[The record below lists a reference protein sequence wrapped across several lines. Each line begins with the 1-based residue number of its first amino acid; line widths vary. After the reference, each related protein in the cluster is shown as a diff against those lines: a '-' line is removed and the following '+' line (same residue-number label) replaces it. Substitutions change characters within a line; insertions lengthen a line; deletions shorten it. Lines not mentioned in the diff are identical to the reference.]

1 MPPAGAARTPEAS
14 RPDVEEGRRAYVAF
28 AWTEAHASLSRA
40 DAAMPLTAADVELL
54 ATSAYMLGREDEWLT
69 LLERAHHAH
78 LDGGDELRAVRC
90 AFWIGTNLALRGE
103 LGPATGWLGRAQR
116 LFDREPNECVE
127 RGYLLLPL
135 VFRHEATGDLEAAS
149 STAAEAAAIGE
160 RFSDRDLFALAVHEH
175 GNILIRRGRVAE
187 GLGLLDEAMVA
198 VTAGEVSPMVAGL
211 VYCGVI
217 LACQEVYEVRR
228 AREWTAALTR
238 WCERQPDLLAFTGR
252 CLVHRAEILQ
262 LHGAW
267 GDALEE
273 ARRAAARLGVAP
285 NAGAAAQAA
294 YRQGEVHRLLGD
306 FDAAEAA
313 FREANRRGHEPQPGL
328 ALLRLAQGRGVA
340 AAAAIRRVVGETE
353 DRLRRA
359 TLLPA
364 YVQIMLA
371 VGDTGAARTASH
383 ELAEISTE
391 FESPAL
397 AALSS
402 YAEGAV
408 SLAEDDAQAAVVALR
423 HAWQA
428 WQEIDAPY
436 EAARARVLL
445 GLACRVLGDDDA
457 AELELEAAR
466 GVFEILGAAPD
477 VVWVDALSGLAE
489 AAAPHGLTARECE
502 VLRLVATGR
511 SNKEIAAELVI
522 SEHTVARH
530 VQNLFRK
537 LDVSS
542 RAAAGAFA
550 FQHGLA

>member
-14 RPDVEEGRRAYVAF
+14 SPDLDEGRQAYGAF
-28 AWTEAHASLSRA
+28 AWTDAHASLSRA
-40 DAAMPLTAADVELL
+40 DAAIPLPAGDVELL
-54 ATSAYMLGREDEWLT
+54 AMSAYMLGREDEWMA

-78 LDGGDELRAVRC
+78 LEGGDEMRAVRC

-116 LFDREPNECVE
+116 LLERESRDCVE
-127 RGYLLLPL
+127 QGYMLLPL
-135 VFRHEATGDLEAAS
+135 VFQHEATGDLEAAS
-149 STAAEAAAIGE
+149 KTVAKAAAIGE

-175 GNILIRRGRVAE
+175 GNILIRCGRVGE
-187 GLGLLDEAMVA
+187 GLGFLDEAMVA

-252 CLVHRAEILQ
+252 CLVHRAEIMQ

-273 ARRAAARLGVAP
+273 ARRAGARLAVAP

-294 YRQGEVHRLLGD
+294 YRQGEVHRLRGD

-313 FREANRRGHEPQPGL
+313 YREANRRGHEPQPGL

-340 AAAAIRRVVGETE
+340 AASAIRRVVGETE
-353 DRLRRA
+353 ERLRRA

-371 VGDTGAARTASH
+371 VGDKTEARTASR
-383 ELAEISTE
+383 ELAEISAA
-391 FESPAL
+391 FERPAL
-397 AALSS
+397 AALAAH
-402 YAEGAV
+402 AEGAV

-423 HAWQA
+423 RAWQA
-428 WQEIDAPY
+428 WQEIEAPY
-436 EAARARVLL
+436 EAARARVLV
-445 GLACRVLGDDDA
+445 GLACRALGDDDA

-466 GVFEILGAAPD
+466 DVFETLGAAPD
-477 VVWVDALSGLAE
+477 VLWVDSLSAIGE
-489 AAAPHGLTARECE
+489 AAAPHGLTARERE
-502 VLRLVATGR
+502 VLRFVAAGR
-511 SNKEIAAELVI
+511 SNREIAAELVI

-530 VQNLFRK
+530 VQNIFRK

>member
-1 MPPAGAARTPEAS
+1 MPPGGAARTPEAS
-14 RPDVEEGRRAYVAF
+14 GPDVEQGRRAYRAL

-40 DAAMPLTAADVELL
+40 DAAAPLPPDDVELL
-54 ATSAYMLGREDEWLT
+54 ATAAYMLGRDDEWMA

-78 LDGGDELRAVRC
+78 LEAGDELRAVRC

-116 LFDREPNECVE
+116 LLEHETRECVE
-127 RGYLLLPL
+127 QGYLLLPL
-135 VFRHEATGDLEAAS
+135 VFQHEAMGDLEAAS
-149 STAAEAAAIGE
+149 TTVAEAAAFGE

-175 GNILIRRGRVAE
+175 GNILIRRGRVGE

-238 WCERQPDLLAFTGR
+238 WCERQPDLMAFTGR
-252 CLVHRAEILQ
+252 CLVHRAEIMQ

-273 ARRAAARLGVAP
+273 ARRAGARLAVAP
-285 NAGAAAQAA
+285 NTGAAAQAA
-294 YRQGEVHRLLGD
+294 YRQGEVHRLRGD

-313 FREANRRGHEPQPGL
+313 YREANRRGHEPQPGL

-340 AAAAIRRVVGETE
+340 AASAIRRVVGETE

-364 YVQIMLA
+364 YVEITLA
-371 VGDTGAARTASH
+371 VGDTDAARSACR
-383 ELAEISTE
+383 ELAEISSE
-391 FESPAL
+391 FGSPAL
-397 AALSS
+397 AALASH
-402 YAEGAV
+402 AEGAV
-408 SLAEDDAQAAVVALR
+408 SLAEEDAQAAVAALR
-423 HAWQA
+423 RAWQA
-428 WQEIDAPY
+428 WQEIEAPY

-445 GLACRVLGDDDA
+445 GLARRALGDEDA
-457 AELELEAAR
+457 AKLELEAAR
-466 GVFEILGAAPD
+466 GVFEELGAAPD
-477 VVWVDALSGLAE
+477 VAWVDSLSVHDD
-489 AAAPHGLTARECE
+489 AAAPFGLTAREHE
-502 VLRLVATGR
+502 VLRLVAVGR

-522 SEHTVARH
+522 SEHTAARH
-530 VQNLFRK
+530 IQNIFRK

>member
-1 MPPAGAARTPEAS
+1 
-14 RPDVEEGRRAYVAF
+14 
-28 AWTEAHASLSRA
+28 
-40 DAAMPLTAADVELL
+40 
-54 ATSAYMLGREDEWLT
+54 
-69 LLERAHHAH
+69 
-78 LDGGDELRAVRC
+78 
-90 AFWIGTNLALRGE
+90 
-103 LGPATGWLGRAQR
+103 
-116 LFDREPNECVE
+116 
-127 RGYLLLPL
+127 
-135 VFRHEATGDLEAAS
+135 
-149 STAAEAAAIGE
+149 
-160 RFSDRDLFALAVHEH
+160 
-175 GNILIRRGRVAE
+175 
-187 GLGLLDEAMVA
+187 
-198 VTAGEVSPMVAGL
+198 
-211 VYCGVI
+211 
-217 LACQEVYEVRR
+217 
-228 AREWTAALTR
+228 
-238 WCERQPDLLAFTGR
+238 
-252 CLVHRAEILQ
+252 
-262 LHGAW
+262 
-267 GDALEE
+267 
-273 ARRAAARLGVAP
+273 
-285 NAGAAAQAA
+285 
-294 YRQGEVHRLLGD
+294 
-306 FDAAEAA
+306 
-313 FREANRRGHEPQPGL
+313 
-328 ALLRLAQGRGVA
+328 
-340 AAAAIRRVVGETE
+340 VGETE

-466 GVFEILGAAPD
+466 GAFEILGAAPD